1 MAAKKGISKAMR
13 FLLILI
19 STIMIAVTFLSAY
32 ICVEDSTMLVDY
44 GDD

>member
-32 ICVEDSTMLVDY
+32 IFVEDSTMLVDY
-44 GDD
+44 GD